1 MYEDRCC
8 RETFCPVKGGLNRS
22 TRSRNI
28 SWWTA
33 GPGRVAPDV
42 SSQLT
47 RGFFL
52 VAAHHHLTDYHQ
64 NQTHC
69 YSCCIRIPSVAS
81 LAIDLLV
88 LLAIQG
94 RQRHRKGGTAHN
106 RSTPPKAVPE
116 AFSVFEEALSA
127 DLSAR
132 SAKKNFRMYF

>member
-1 MYEDRCC
+1 MNINERRPRVNFSVIRMHGLSWHLRALHFKFNMYEDRCC

-22 TRSRNI
+22 TCSRNI

-47 RGFFL
+47 QCVFFL
-52 VAAHHHLTDYHQ
+52 LAAHHHLTDYHQ

-88 LLAIQG
+88 LLAISYG
-94 RQRHRKGGTAHN
+94 LRR
-106 RSTPPKAVPE
+106 
-116 AFSVFEEALSA
+116 
-127 DLSAR
+127 
-132 SAKKNFRMYF
+132 